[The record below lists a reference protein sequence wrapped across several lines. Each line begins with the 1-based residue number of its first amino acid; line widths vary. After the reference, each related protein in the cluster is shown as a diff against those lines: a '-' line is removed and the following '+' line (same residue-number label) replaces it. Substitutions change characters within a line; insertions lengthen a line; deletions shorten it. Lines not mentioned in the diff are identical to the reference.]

1 MDNRPIGVF
10 DSGLGGL
17 TVLKEIRR
25 LLPKESLIYFGDN
38 GRTPYGTKSR
48 ETVIKYTRQ
57 IVSFLLSQEVKLLV
71 VACNT
76 ISALALPE
84 LKPAIHVPVL
94 EVIEP
99 GSISALKKTR
109 KGRIGIIA
117 TPATVSSGVYSKA
130 ILQRNPGVKVFPK
143 ACPLFVNL
151 VEEGWWD
158 NEITRMVAAEYL
170 SELKKESID
179 TLVLGC
185 THYPL
190 LSETIRKV
198 MGDGVVQVNS
208 AEELA
213 LALKELLRSQSL
225 YTEAAGVNYRYYTSD
240 SVEKFKE
247 LGKLILGEE
256 IHPVE
261 RVDLDC
267 RV

>member
-1 MDNRPIGVF
+1 MDNRPIGIF

-17 TVLKEIRR
+17 TVLREIRK

-38 GRTPYGTKSR
+38 GRAPYGTKSR
-48 ETVIKYTRQ
+48 ETIIKFTRQ
-57 IVSFLLSQEVKLLV
+57 IVSFLLSQDVKLLV

-76 ISALALPE
+76 SSALALPE
-84 LKPAIHVPVL
+84 LKPSIHVPVL

-109 KGRIGIIA
+109 TGRIGIIA
-117 TPATVSSGVYSKA
+117 TPATISSGVYSKA
-130 ILQRNPGVKVFPK
+130 ILQRDPGVKVFPK
-143 ACPLFVNL
+143 ACPLFVSL

-158 NEITRMVAAEYL
+158 NEITRMVATEYL
-170 SELKKESID
+170 SELKNEDID

-198 MGDGVVQVNS
+198 MGDELVQVSS

-213 LALKELLRSQSL
+213 LALKKMLAEKSL
-225 YTEAAGVNYRYYTSD
+225 HTEATGAHYHYFTSD
-240 SVEKFKE
+240 SVEKFKK
-247 LGKLILGEE
+247 LGKMILGEE
-256 IHPVE
+256 IDPVE
-261 RVDLDC
+261 KVDLDC
-267 RV
+267 VV

>member
-17 TVLKEIRR
+17 TVIKEIMKN
-25 LLPKESLIYFGDN
+25 LPGESLIYFGDN
-38 GRTPYGTKSR
+38 GRAPYGTKSK
-48 ETVIKYTRQ
+48 ETVIKYTKQ
-57 IVSFLLSQEVKLLV
+57 DIAFLLSKDVKLLV

-76 ISALALPE
+76 MSAIALPE
-84 LKPAIHVPVL
+84 IKHAIAVPVL

-99 GSISALKKTR
+99 GAKRALKKTKR
-109 KGRIGIIA
+109 GRIGIIA
-117 TPATVSSGVYSKA
+117 TPATIASGVYSRA
-130 ILQRNPGVKVFPK
+130 ILSINPNVEIFPK

-158 NEITRMVAAEYL
+158 NEITQMIAEEYL
-170 SELKKESID
+170 KDIKKEKVD

-198 MGDGVVQVNS
+198 MGDEVAQVSS

-213 LALKELLRSQSL
+213 LTLKELLLNNNLSSSL
-225 YTEAAGVNYRYYTSD
+225 TCGTYRYYTSD
-240 SVEKFKE
+240 SVDKFKE
-247 LGKLILGEE
+247 LGKLILSAKIEN
-256 IHPVE
+256 VE
-261 RVDLDC
+261 RVEVDS
-267 RV
+267 